1 MRGGRR
7 RGVAA
12 SGARARGGM
21 SLRVPTTGARSAC
34 GGALPR
40 RMVCPAG
47 QIRRAAAE
55 RPPRGAPGSL
65 LLLLSGELE
74 LGFSGGEA
82 AMARRTTPARAPSL
96 SGGEAAMAGAEHATA
111 RRTAASSVSSAA
123 AAQPP
128 SPFPR
133 RSRRLALSGGGS
145 GALAPRR
152 LDNDDEL
159 PLLPSSLFR
168 PPHNTWVP
176 PGSPRPVSTG
186 GRPFPPRPATRAGGL
201 HRSGGLAM
209 AGQSGDDTGS
219 SLLRRGSS

>member
-1 MRGGRR
+1 
-7 RGVAA
+7 
-12 SGARARGGM
+12 
-21 SLRVPTTGARSAC
+21 
-34 GGALPR
+34 
-40 RMVCPAG
+40 MVCPAG
-47 QIRRAAAE
+47 RIRRGTAE
-55 RPPRGAPGSL
+55 LPPRGAPGSL
-65 LLLLSGELE
+65 LLLLLLYGELE
-74 LGFSGGEA
+74 IGFVGGEA

-111 RRTAASSVSSAA
+111 RRTATSSTSTAA
-123 AAQPP
+123 AARPP

-152 LDNDDEL
+152 LDNDDKF

-209 AGQSGDDTGS
+209 AGQSGDGTSS
-219 SLLRRGSS
+219 SLLRRGSSSNTVGGARTWLPWAELGHA